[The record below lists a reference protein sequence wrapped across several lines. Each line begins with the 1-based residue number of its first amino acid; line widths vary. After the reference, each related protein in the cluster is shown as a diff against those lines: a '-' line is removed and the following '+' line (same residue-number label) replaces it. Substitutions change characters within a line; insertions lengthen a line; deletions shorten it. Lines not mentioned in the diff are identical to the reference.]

1 MEESNY
7 AKLWFP
13 ITSVITIIALVP
25 HTIKLEK
32 QRTQAIGDAFLV
44 PDDEQMPQNLCMW
57 RLSVIPVQELCVFCS
72 SPKEE
77 RVWLGRA
84 AVFFIKN

>member
-25 HTIKLEK
+25 HRIKLEK
-32 QRTQAIGDAFLV
+32 QRTQARGCILV
-44 PDDEQMPQNLCMW
+44 PDGEQMPRNLCMW
-57 RLSVIPVQELCVFCS
+57 RLSVISVQELCVFCS